1 MILKGPQLRGLV
13 PFIQQ
18 LVTST
23 RALLTWADDPS
34 VPWRCSLFA
43 CSLLMGCPGWDLPS
57 GKAVYPADPLVCYFA
72 LPLVTSSNLDE
83 APPPP
88 LMPTTKTARQAQ
100 HLLRPSTFW
109 RQYITHLSILLHPTD
124 EITKK
129 AASFHWG
136 TTGFGTNTTGYT
148 ANLATGSPGADY
160 WLEHWLHLTT
170 LPGDFG
176 PNMALN
182 GYPEAFEPNGFLWHY
197 PT

>member
-13 PFIQQ
+13 PFTQQ

-88 LMPTTKTARQAQ
+88 LMPTTQPD
-100 HLLRPSTFW
+100 RPSTYSDHPCFGGN
-109 RQYITHLSILLHPTD
+109 ILHIFLSCFIPPMRLPRRLPLST
-124 EITKK
+124 E
-129 AASFHWG
+129 AQQA
-136 TTGFGTNTTGYT
+136 
-148 ANLATGSPGADY
+148 
-160 WLEHWLHLTT
+160 LELTQQAIQQT
-170 LPGDFG
+170 LPLAHQELIID
-176 PNMALN
+176 
-182 GYPEAFEPNGFLWHY
+182 
-197 PT
+197 